1 MRATDSEIGGKM
13 KTLVRKLTLLTL
25 GIVFL
30 FGTAGT
36 SSAQVKQVEMHI
48 AGYLCGN

>member
-1 MRATDSEIGGKM
+1 M
-13 KTLVRKLTLLTL
+13 KRNITLAVL
-25 GIVFL
+25 GLILL

-36 SSAQVKQVEMHI
+36 SQAEVTRVEMHI